1 MIWSDKG
8 FLLSKLAFQENSII
22 ANFFTKNHGKC
33 SGIIYGATS
42 KKIKNYLQNGNELFL
57 EYSSKNENALGYF
70 KVEIINPYSSKFFSE
85 SKKLNCIIS
94 MLELIK
100 ILTVD
105 GQKNIKIYQLIKDL
119 FDLLNKNDWIIKY
132 VFWELD
138 LLKFIGFDLNIKNFC
153 KKKIINEK
161 KVYFVENSFKKIIVP
176 NFLVEKCDLEKISNK
191 DIYNSLYLIGEYM
204 KKNIYVPNNVNF
216 PISRQNFINY
226 FK

>member
-33 SGIIYGATS
+33 SGIIFGATS

-119 FDLLNKNDWIIKY
+119 FDLLNNNDWFIKY

-138 LLKFIGFDLNIKNFC
+138 LLKYIGFDLNIKNFC
-153 KKKIINEK
+153 KKEIINEK
-161 KVYFVENSFKKIIVP
+161 NVYFVENSFKKIIVP
-176 NFLVEKCDLEKISNK
+176 NFLVEKCDTEKISNK

-204 KKNIYVPNNVNF
+204 KKNIFVPNNVNF
-216 PISRQNFINY
+216 PISRQYFINY